1 MLTCAILKI
10 DFLQNNE
17 IATFKRGTFHSQA
30 NPDLC
35 ILDLS
40 FNSITSIPYDT
51 FRFPRLERLLLDD
64 NQIWD
69 IDSKVKSVQNAVSIW
84 VYLIMINKLTYL
96 SKSTITVGMFLKNTA
111 VHSVAF
117 STITV

>member
-1 MLTCAILKI
+1 MFPLCIMLTCAPSLKCNFKNRF
-10 DFLQNNE
+10 FLQNNE

-69 IDSKVKSVQNAVSIW
+69 IDSKVKSVQNSVLN
-84 VYLIMINKLTYL
+84 YLIVIHVIMDMT
-96 SKSTITVGMFLKNTA
+96 TMGA
-111 VHSVAF
+111 
-117 STITV
+117 